1 MPSPPTSPR
10 YVHPSWGPTSAV
22 VGAERAAAAGRHEPG
37 PPSRASTSLS
47 ASLSDIASELC
58 HSPPSMGTFVPS
70 PPILGSSSSSNIFH
84 PQTANN
90 GALTR
95 LPQPDLPPT
104 FLPGTVLGPQAVVP
118 HASLAVPSIPLTT
131 LSSSPSSPSPPLPVL
146 PRAVGPVTPARRG
159 AHSRSQSQSHL
170 QSQSQSQLQA
180 ASQQVGLQPPPSSVR
195 SKVSIAETPSG
206 DLANFHLLNGSPL
219 QSVVDLDTPTPSPRT
234 PSMSSVSPAEAQA
247 FALHAHGGATFA
259 LTADRRFLPGSSVS
273 PSVVRAQRVAATSA
287 IVRSPFYC
295 RVCLADPCLE
305 ITATAC
311 GHLFCN
317 PCIVEEVRENARCP
331 VCNAVVLLFALL
343 RLDIS

>member
-10 YVHPSWGPTSAV
+10 FVHPPWGPTSVV

-37 PPSRASTSLS
+37 PPSRASTSRS
-47 ASLSDIASELC
+47 ASISDIASELC
-58 HSPPSMGTFVPS
+58 HSPPSMGTFMPL
-70 PPILGSSSSSNIFH
+70 PPTLSSSSSSNVFH
-84 PQTANN
+84 PQTPNN

-104 FLPGTVLGPQAVVP
+104 FVSGTVLGPQAAVP
-118 HASLAVPSIPLTT
+118 HACLAVPSVPLTT
-131 LSSSPSSPSPPLPVL
+131 SSSSSSSPSPPLPVL
-146 PRAVGPVTPARRG
+146 PRVVGPVTPARRG
-159 AHSRSQSQSHL
+159 AHSRSHSQSQSHL
-170 QSQSQSQLQA
+170 QA
-180 ASQQVGLQPPPSSVR
+180 ASQEVGPQPPPSSVR

-259 LTADRRFLPGSSVS
+259 FTADRRFLPGSSVS
-273 PSVVRAQRVAATSA
+273 PSVVRAQRVVATTA
-287 IVRSPFYC
+287 TVRSPFYC

-317 PCIVEEVRENARCP
+317 ACIVGEVRENARCP